1 MSVAFDIAET
11 LHALA
16 DAAARETLPRFR
28 APIEVRNKLRSGFDP
43 VTEGDREG
51 ERAVRA
57 VIERRFP
64 AHSIIGEE
72 FGTKT
77 GGDGWTW
84 IIDPIDGTR
93 AFVSGLP
100 LWGTLIGLYRDGR
113 PHAGM
118 LAQPFTGER
127 FWSDGTGAWFARDGG
142 QAEALTAS
150 PVEDLAQATIMTTDP
165 GLFEGAEERSWRRLA
180 TETRL
185 RRYGCDC
192 YAYAMVAAGH
202 AELVVESGLHV
213 YDIAA
218 LIPIIEGAGGVV
230 TAWDGTSAA
239 GGGRVVAAANP
250 TLHAAA
256 LTVLAGA

>member
-1 MSVAFDIAET
+1 MSAPFDIAAT
-11 LHALA
+11 LHQLA
-16 DAAARETLPRFR
+16 DAAERETLTRFR
-28 APIEVRNKLRSGFDP
+28 APLDVRNKLKSGFDP
-43 VTEGDREG
+43 VTEGDREA
-51 ERAVRA
+51 ERAMRA
-57 VIERRFP
+57 VIDRRFP
-64 AHSIIGEE
+64 GHAIIGEE

-77 GGDGWTW
+77 GSDPWTW
-84 IIDPIDGTR
+84 ILDPIDGTR

-100 LWGTLIGLYRDGR
+100 LWGTLVGLYRDGR

-127 FWSDGTGAWFARDGG
+127 YWCDGEAAWFARGDETTPLGTS
-142 QAEALTAS
+142 A
-150 PVEDLAQATIMTTDP
+150 VEDLADATVLTTDP
-165 GLFEGAEERSWRRLA
+165 DLFEGAERRSWDRLA
-180 TETRL
+180 GEVQL

-202 AELVVESGLHV
+202 ADLVVESGLHI

-218 LIPIIEGAGGVV
+218 LIPIVERAGGVV
-230 TAWDGTSAA
+230 TGWDGMSAA
-239 GGGRVVAAANP
+239 QGGRVVAAANP